1 MTAALIAL
9 ACIMGLAFIV
19 VLAACML
26 SSRLSEIERLAEGD

>member
-1 MTAALIAL
+1 MTAALVL

-26 SSRLSEIERLAEGD
+26 SSKLSEIERLERGE

>member
-1 MTAALIAL
+1 MTAALVL

-26 SSRLSEIERLAEGD
+26 SSRLSEIERLAEGE

>member
-26 SSRLSEIERLAEGD
+26 SSKLSEIERLERGE

>member
-1 MTAALIAL
+1 MIAALVL

-26 SSRLSEIERLAEGD
+26 SSRLSEIERLAEGE

>member
-1 MTAALIAL
+1 MTTVLVL

-26 SSRLSEIERLAEGD
+26 SSKLSEIERLTRGE